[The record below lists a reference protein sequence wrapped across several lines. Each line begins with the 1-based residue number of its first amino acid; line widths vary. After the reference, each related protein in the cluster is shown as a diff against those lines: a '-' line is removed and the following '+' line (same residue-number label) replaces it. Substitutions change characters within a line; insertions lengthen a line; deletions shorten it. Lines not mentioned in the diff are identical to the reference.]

1 MKIGWHHVV
10 LAAVGGALLIIVFEQ
25 GAAGRLVVVMFGV
38 MSLCFLVATSL
49 TVVTREYG
57 AIITINASPHAV
69 FEFIS
74 GADAWPPEVVDVRSV
89 PGRLE
94 AGVGAAWHWFLVVR
108 GRRYPGTTTVTTFD
122 PPDKYGTRS
131 RIGHLESETSYTI
144 SGDEGSSVLRLSVV
158 SRLTPWAALNL
169 RHSEEGLRTALE
181 RIRSGVE
188 SQQRSSKG

>member
-10 LAAVGGALLIIVFEQ
+10 LAAAVGALLIIVLEQ
-25 GAAGRLVVVMFGV
+25 GPAGRFAVVVLGV

-57 AIITINASPHAV
+57 ASIAINAPPRAV

-74 GADAWPPEVVDVRSV
+74 NAGTWPPEVVDVRSV
-89 PGRLE
+89 PGTPE
-94 AGVGAAWHWFLVVR
+94 EGVGAARQWFLEVR

-122 PPDKYGTRS
+122 PPDKYGTIS
-131 RIGHLESETSYTI
+131 RIGHLETETAYTI
-144 SGDEGSSVLRLSVV
+144 SGDEGSSILRVSVA

-169 RHSEEGLRTALE
+169 RRSEQGLRTALE
-181 RIRSGVE
+181 RIRSGAE
-188 SQQRSSKG
+188 SQPKR